1 MFAAFAVAYLAKAGF
16 LERPSVVMLRERVL
30 ILTGG
35 EGDVWECVEHF
46 CAAYDHCRRIP
57 AAVAELGDRLAD
69 SIKALSR
76 PVPPGSDRKDTH
88 G

>member
-16 LERPSVVMLRERVL
+16 LERPSVLMLRERVL
-30 ILTGG
+30 QLTGG
-35 EGDVWECVEHF
+35 EGDIWECVEHF
-46 CAAYDHCRRIP
+46 CAAYEHCRRVP
-57 AAVAELGDRLAD
+57 VAVAELGDRLAE
-69 SIKALSR
+69 SIKTLSL